1 MDRESVDSVPERA
14 AGELWSGVPSE
25 ILALCGLVGDNHR
38 HRHIYWRSSLAE
50 IICPPA
56 SLDTAMSWIGETAR
70 ELQSPHAPLPPWTLA
85 GPKYSVVVL
94 VSVTLNPD
102 AHSPSSKWLVTSQLT
117 TCAPIFTGRHP
128 DKPRVGL
135 AGGHSRAAVPNLG
148 TKAET
153 LARR

>member
-1 MDRESVDSVPERA
+1 MVLLKWQPARLLTGEFFVKVLRDKTVLCCIISCMDRESVGSVPERA

-56 SLDTAMSWIGETAR
+56 SLDTSMSWIGETAR
-70 ELQSPHAPLPPWTLA
+70 ELQNPHAPLAPWMLA
-85 GPKYSVVVL
+85 GPKYSVAVL

-117 TCAPIFTGRHP
+117 MVR
-128 DKPRVGL
+128 
-135 AGGHSRAAVPNLG
+135 
-148 TKAET
+148 
-153 LARR
+153 